1 MRDPSNEDGPE
12 GIGSSGHKS
21 RMEADKEEENKKI
34 EDMQFKDLNKRIPK
48 LFVDSTHFYTGNKK
62 FFEGAMLT
70 QLFGAMACNSCSDMP
85 VLILIL
91 ILCAIYPLR
100 KKISTTYRKLSFF
113 IMYLIIYMLIFK
125 FLFMSIARI
134 KFIQTGLEERSAEG
148 SMLVDA
154 ILIFFGGIP
163 IRNHDV

>member
-1 MRDPSNEDGPE
+1 MQDPSNEDGPE
-12 GIGSSGHKS
+12 GIGSSGQKS

-34 EDMQFKDLNKRIPK
+34 EDMQFKDLKKRIPK
-48 LFVDSTHFYTGNKK
+48 LFIDSTHFYSGNKK
-62 FFEGAMLT
+62 YFEVTMLT
-70 QLFGAMACNSCSDMP
+70 QLFGTMAINSCSNMP
-85 VLILIL
+85 ALILIL
-91 ILCAIYPLR
+91 ILCAIYPFR

-125 FLFMSIARI
+125 FLFMTIARI
-134 KFIQTGLEERSAEG
+134 QFIQVGLEEQSAEG